1 MAKVIQDLDQPLILH
16 YIGLNVIQ
24 KHFSKSPILHQQI
37 EVTSVFKCQYCQ
49 ITSENYSDIIEHIA
63 NSHHDEME
71 NNSNF
76 DAKSIL
82 EQTRQVSNNK
92 DDAFKEFRRLVS
104 IGDLPKSRILR
115 MQSIVISKY
124 LCFTHSL

>member
-1 MAKVIQDLDQPLILH
+1 MEKVTQDTNTTFGKINARLGSTLF
-16 YIGLNVIQ
+16 IGLNVIQ

-37 EVTSVFKCQYCQ
+37 EVTSVFKCQHCQ

-63 NSHHDEME
+63 NTHEME
-71 NNSNF
+71 NSNF

-82 EQTRQVSNNK
+82 ETRQVSNKK

-104 IGDLPKSRILR
+104 IGDLPKS
-115 MQSIVISKY
+115 
-124 LCFTHSL
+124 